1 MQKFKVYSN
10 QLGIMKRVFTVSL
23 AVFAHLLGYGQTE
36 SPASLLPS
44 SADKWKLVWQD
55 EFNYPDKQLDK
66 EWVAQ
71 NGSNGH
77 ILCSR
82 WRENA
87 LVSDGTLKL
96 VNKKESR
103 GGQDWTSAS
112 IWTKKK
118 FQYGY
123 FECRYKYAAATATNN
138 SFWLMTQ
145 GGEPTEGKKFEI
157 DINEGHYPNEV
168 ATNIHNWSD
177 FFMVGEK
184 KSHYSFSKSFQFG
197 NKPDYTVQLEI
208 PITAQ
213 KIRLSSNNSKHFH
226 LDELR
231 VYGVNPGGYPD
242 ALSETADTDV
252 AGLVNFVREKNTK
265 IEVSGCFKEEETFQK
280 QNLADGK
287 VSKHWVTQAAGEKWV
302 EITFSDPKKIGCVQ
316 IVNGYKDKGNWTGFM
331 SDYKLQYFDGKKWL
345 DMSTFDI
352 NNGNYN
358 FSKEYHVYGL
368 DWNKDEL
375 VFYFDGKE
383 IRRVKNEFC
392 YSPSPVWLSEAI
404 IGWSGTIKEEQL
416 NGSAMEVD
424 YVRVFEKK

>member
-1 MQKFKVYSN
+1 MVY
-10 QLGIMKRVFTVSL
+10 K
-23 AVFAHLLGYGQTE
+23 LL
-36 SPASLLPS
+36 PFSLLIMLISFS
-44 SADKWKLVWQD
+44 SFGQSTNHSIGLPGGNDKWKLVWQD
-55 EFNYPDKQLDK
+55 DFNYPNNQLDK
-66 EWVAQ
+66 EWEAQ
-71 NGSNGH
+71 NGSNNH

-87 LVSDGTLKL
+87 VVGDGTLKL
-96 VNKKESR
+96 VNKKEKR

-123 FECRYKYAAATATNN
+123 FECRYKYAAANATNN

-145 GGEPTEGKKFEI
+145 GGEPTEGKRFEI

-177 FFMVGEK
+177 IFMVGDK
-184 KSHYSFSKSFQFG
+184 KSHHSYSQGFQFG

-213 KIRLSSNNSKHFH
+213 KIRLTSNNSKHFH

-231 VYGVNPGGYPD
+231 VYGVNEKGYPK
-242 ALSETADTDV
+242 ALSETADNDV
-252 AGLVNFVREKNTK
+252 SGLVNFMRDKNTK
-265 IEVSGCFKEEETFQK
+265 IEVSGCFKEGETYQK
-280 QNLADGK
+280 ENIADGK
-287 VSKHWVTQAAGEKWV
+287 LAAHWVTQSTGEKWV
-302 EITFSDPKKIGCVQ
+302 EVTFNEPKKIGCVQ
-316 IVNGYKDKGNWTGFM
+316 IINGYKDKGNWTGFM
-331 SDYKLQYFDGKKWL
+331 SDYKLQYFDGKNWV

-368 DWNKDEL
+368 DWSKEEL

-383 IRRVKNEFC
+383 IRRVKNDFC

-404 IGWSGTIKEEQL
+404 ISWSGSIKEEQL

-424 YVRVFEKK
+424 YVRVYEKKN

>member
-1 MQKFKVYSN
+1 MNRVYTVA
-10 QLGIMKRVFTVSL
+10 IAAFTYVFGMAQSQMPL
-23 AVFAHLLGYGQTE
+23 
-36 SPASLLPS
+36 SLLPGGN
-44 SADKWKLVWQD
+44 DKWKLVWQD
-55 EFNYPDKQLDK
+55 DFNYTNGDLDK
-66 EWVAQ
+66 EWDAQ
-71 NGSNGH
+71 NGSNTH

-87 LVSDGTLKL
+87 VVNDGTLKL
-96 VNKKESR
+96 MNKKEKR

-112 IWTKKK
+112 IWTRKK

-123 FECRYKYAAATATNN
+123 FECRYKYAAANATNN

-145 GGEPTEGKKFEI
+145 GGTPTDGKRFEI

-177 FFMVGEK
+177 FFMVGDK
-184 KSHYSFSKSFQFG
+184 KSHHSYSQGFQFG

-208 PITAQ
+208 PITTQ
-213 KIRLSSNNSKHFH
+213 KIRLTSNNSKYFH

-231 VYGVNPGGYPD
+231 VYGVNANGYPKV
-242 ALSETADTDV
+242 LSETADNDV
-252 AGLVNFVREKNTK
+252 AGLVNFMRDKNTK
-265 IEVSGCFKEEETFQK
+265 IEVSGCFKEGETYQK
-280 QNLADGK
+280 ENIADGK
-287 VSKHWVTQAAGEKWV
+287 LAAHWVTQATGEKWV
-302 EITFSDPKKIGCVQ
+302 EVTFNEPKKIGCIQ
-316 IVNGYKDKGNWTGFM
+316 IINGYKDKGNWTGFM
-331 SDYKLQYFDGKKWL
+331 SDYQLQYFDGKNWV

-358 FSKEYHVYGL
+358 FAKEYHVYGL
-368 DWNKDEL
+368 DWSKEEL

-383 IRRVKNEFC
+383 IRRVKNDFC

-404 IGWSGTIKEEQL
+404 ISWSGSIKEEQL

-424 YVRVFEKK
+424 YVRVYEKKD